1 MEIVRSTGLDAVKRI
16 GGLTMKSQLQQILA
30 HLKSGKTNTQG
41 EAIDL
46 CKCYRLAT
54 VIYRLRHAGYDIER
68 TQPEHSHITL
78 HIESLLKLFDG
89 IKGEYE
95 PQPQRE
101 IFKLLAI
108 AKEQGIKP

>member
-68 TQPEHSHITL
+68 TTNQTMTVTAYMH
-78 HIESLLKLFDG
+78 G
-89 IKGEYE
+89 MN
-95 PQPQRE
+95 
-101 IFKLLAI
+101 
-108 AKEQGIKP
+108 